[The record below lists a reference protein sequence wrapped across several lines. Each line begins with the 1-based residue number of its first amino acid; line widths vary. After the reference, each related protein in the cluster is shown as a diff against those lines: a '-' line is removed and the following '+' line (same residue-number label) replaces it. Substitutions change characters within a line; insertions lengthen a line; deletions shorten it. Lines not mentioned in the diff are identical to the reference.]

1 MAVHT
6 FTLLLFLLI
15 SRTDAENQD
24 TLFYYHD
31 DLPIASFTPDS
42 SPPRSYT
49 KNRILYLQSK
59 AHNSK
64 IEFEA
69 IFFTQSYKT
78 FFVNPKSPRYQYLS
92 FDSLTAVWP
101 DFPGDEK
108 NYPFCFRIKEKTPF
122 RLQVRYRK
130 LISIFRSIP
139 EKERLLLQVIAL
151 DDTNKTDIS
160 DSLHSSIEGSSILF
174 TEK

>member
-1 MAVHT
+1 M
-6 FTLLLFLLI
+6 
-15 SRTDAENQD
+15 DAESQD
-24 TLFYYHD
+24 TLFLND
-31 DLPIASFTPDS
+31 NSLPVESFTPDP

-59 AHNSK
+59 AHDSK

-69 IFFTQSYKT
+69 IFFTQSYNS
-78 FFVNPKSPRYQYLS
+78 FFVNPKHPRYQYLS

-151 DDTNKTDIS
+151 GGTNKTDISDRTDISGRTDIS